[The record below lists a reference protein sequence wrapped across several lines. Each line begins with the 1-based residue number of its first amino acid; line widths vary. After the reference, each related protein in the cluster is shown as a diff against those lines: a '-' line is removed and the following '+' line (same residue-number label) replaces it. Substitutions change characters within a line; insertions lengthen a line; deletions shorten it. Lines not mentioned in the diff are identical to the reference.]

1 MPVTSIV
8 YLGRAVVMLH
18 PQIHLHLRGV
28 VQIVIILIV
37 GLEIMVVVDRVSAM
51 NVNYVLP
58 PVDRQKI
65 VVATVPILML
75 VYLLPQPLS
84 PLLGLWVHLQ

>member
-1 MPVTSIV
+1 MLAMLIV
-8 YLGRAVVMLH
+8 YLGRVVVMLH
-18 PQIHLHLRGV
+18 PQIHLHLRDV
-28 VQIVIILIV
+28 VQIVIIHTV
-37 GLEIMVVVDRVSAM
+37 DLEIMVVVDRVSAM
-51 NVNYVLP
+51 NVNYALL